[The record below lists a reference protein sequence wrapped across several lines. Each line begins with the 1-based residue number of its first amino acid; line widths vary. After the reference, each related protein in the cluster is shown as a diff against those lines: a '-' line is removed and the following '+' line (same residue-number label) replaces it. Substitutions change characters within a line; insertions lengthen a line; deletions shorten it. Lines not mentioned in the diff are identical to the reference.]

1 MAVLTMKIIDALGNI
16 KCQDSS
22 EGIASLVY
30 KGIYEPGDHIQV
42 EITEKN
48 IHVWLQL
55 DDALGR
61 DLVYLTDD
69 ISYRVP
75 FAEKKTNIT
84 PKAFAGELHYLYVR
98 QALPEEV
105 NAYRNLARNV
115 CDQHD
120 IKNLYPHA
128 SANVETRGE
137 AKFFACN
144 AIDGM
149 CENRSHG
156 IWPYQSW
163 GINRQEDAEITVDF
177 GRFIETDRIVLFTR
191 ADFPHDNW
199 WKQITVSFSDGTTID
214 WKLQDMCRYE
224 QVLHFE
230 KKCIAWLKLSNLKK
244 ADDPSPF
251 PALSQLEVYGRVVS
265 I

>member
-1 MAVLTMKIIDALGNI
+1 MAAFTIKVVDEFGNVRA
-16 KCQDSS
+16 QDSAQ
-22 EGIASLVY
+22 ELASLVY
-30 KGIYEPGDHIQV
+30 NGIYVPGDHILV
-42 EITEKN
+42 ESTEKN
-48 IHVWLQL
+48 IHVWLQV

-61 DLVYLTDD
+61 ELVYLTDN

-75 FAEKKTNIT
+75 FEEKKTNIT
-84 PKAFAGELHYLYVR
+84 PKAFTGEQHYLYVR
-98 QALPEEV
+98 QALPEE
-105 NAYRNLARNV
+105 AYGYRNQARNA

-128 SANVETRGE
+128 FANVETRGE

-163 GINRQEDAEITVDF
+163 GINRQADAAITIDF
-177 GRFIETDRIVLFTR
+177 GRLIETDKIVIFTR

-199 WKQITVSFSDGTTID
+199 WTQITVSFSDGTAID
-214 WKLQDMCRYE
+214 WKLEDKCRFA
-224 QVLHFE
+224 QTLRFE
-230 KKCIAWLKLSNLKK
+230 KKCISWIKLSNLIK

-251 PALSQLEVYGRVVS
+251 PALSQIEVYGTAVH
-265 I
+265 

>member
-1 MAVLTMKIIDALGNI
+1 MALFTIQIVDAAGNI
-16 KCQDSS
+16 KAQDSA
-22 EGIASLVY
+22 EEFASLVY

-42 EITEKN
+42 ETSEKN
-48 IHVWLQL
+48 IHVWLQV
-55 DDALGR
+55 DDVLGR
-61 DLVYLTDD
+61 ELVYLTDS

-75 FAEKKTNIT
+75 FEEKKTNIN
-84 PKAFAGELHYLYVR
+84 PKSFTDKLHYLYVR
-98 QALPEEV
+98 QAMPEEV
-105 NAYRNLARNV
+105 HAYRNLCRNV

-163 GINRQEDAEITVDF
+163 GINRQEDAEITIDF
-177 GRFIETDRIVLFTR
+177 GRMIETDKIVIFTR

-199 WKQITVSFSDGTTID
+199 WTQITVSFSDGTSMD
-214 WKLQDMCRYE
+214 WKLQDHYRFA
-224 QVLHFE
+224 QTLRFE
-230 KKCIAWLKLSNLKK
+230 KKNVSWVKLGNLIK

-251 PALSQLEVYGRVVS
+251 PALSQIEVYGKDL
-265 I
+265 

>member
-1 MAVLTMKIIDALGNI
+1 MAVFTIKVVDGQGNV
-16 KCQDSS
+16 KASDTA
-22 EGIASLVY
+22 EGIASLVATGEY
-30 KGIYEPGDHIQV
+30 QPGDHILV
-42 EITEKN
+42 ESSKKN
-48 IHVWLQL
+48 VHVWLQL
-55 DDALGR
+55 DDALGAEF
-61 DLVYLTDD
+61 VYLADN

-75 FAEKKTNIT
+75 FAEKRTNIT
-84 PKAFAGELHYLYVR
+84 PKAFTGDMHYMYVR
-98 QALPEEV
+98 EVLPEEV
-105 NAYRNLARNV
+105 GQYRNLARNI

-128 SANVETRGE
+128 WANVETRGE

-163 GINRQEDAEITVDF
+163 GINRQDDAALTIEF
-177 GRFIETDRIVLFTR
+177 GRLIETEKIILFTR

-199 WKQITVSFSDGTTID
+199 WTQVTLTFSDGSAID
-214 WKLQDMCRYE
+214 WKLENRYRFA
-224 QVLHFE
+224 QVLEFD
-230 KKCIAWLKLSNLKK
+230 KKQITWVKLSNLIK

-265 I
+265 D

>member
-1 MAVLTMKIIDALGNI
+1 MALFTIQIVDAAGNI
-16 KCQDSS
+16 KAQDSA
-22 EGIASLVY
+22 EEFASLVY
-30 KGIYEPGDHIQV
+30 KGVYELGDHIQV
-42 EITEKN
+42 ETSEKN
-48 IHVWLQL
+48 IHVWLQV
-55 DDALGR
+55 DDVLGR
-61 DLVYLTDD
+61 ELVYLTDS

-75 FAEKKTNIT
+75 FEEKKTNIN
-84 PKAFAGELHYLYVR
+84 PKAFTDKLHYLYVR
-98 QALPEEV
+98 QAMPEEAY
-105 NAYRNLARNV
+105 AYRNLCRNV

-163 GINRQEDAEITVDF
+163 GINRQADAEITIDF
-177 GRFIETDRIVLFTR
+177 GRMIETDKIVIFTR

-199 WKQITVSFSDGTTID
+199 WTQITVSFSDGTVID
-214 WKLQDMCRYE
+214 WKLQDHYRFA
-224 QVLHFE
+224 QVLQFD
-230 KKCIAWLKLSNLKK
+230 KKTISWVKLGNLIK

-251 PALSQLEVYGRVVS
+251 PALSQIEVYGKDL
-265 I
+265 

>member
-1 MAVLTMKIIDALGNI
+1 MALLTIQIVDASGNI
-16 KCQDSS
+16 KAQDSA
-22 EGIASLVY
+22 EEFASLVY
-30 KGIYEPGDHIQV
+30 KGVYMPGDHIQV
-42 EITEKN
+42 ETSEKN
-48 IHVWLQL
+48 IHVWMQV

-61 DLVYLTDD
+61 ELVYLTDS

-75 FAEKKTNIT
+75 FEEKKSNIN
-84 PKAFAGELHYLYVR
+84 PKAFTGEKHYLYVR
-98 QALPEEV
+98 QALSEEV
-105 NAYRNLARNV
+105 YAYRNLSRNV

-137 AKFFACN
+137 ATFFACN

-156 IWPYQSW
+156 NWPYQSW
-163 GINRQEDAEITVDF
+163 GINRQDDAEITVDF
-177 GRFIETDRIVLFTR
+177 GRLIETDKIVIFTR

-199 WKQITVSFSDGTTID
+199 WTQITVSFSDGTSID
-214 WKLQDMCRYE
+214 WKLADMCRFA
-224 QVLHFE
+224 QNLQFE
-230 KKCIAWLKLSNLKK
+230 KKTISWVKLSNLIK

-251 PALSQLEVYGRVVS
+251 PALSQIEVYGRDL
-265 I
+265 